1 MRSNNARTAA
11 HNNSHSDSAPEKHHA
26 NFFDL
31 PYHIFLMLLM
41 VCFLMYDYMANFGFQ
56 SRLAL
61 SIPFF
66 VLLHRVLP
74 VYGVAPPLGATLARP
89 KKKFCAW
96 RTAPSGEPLT
106 DPELH
111 DLKRSRRICHA
122 GFLIRKRKTKSGI
135 LGLYELH
142 KLAKTCKN

>member
-89 KKKFCAW
+89 KKKVLRMAYCTIRRAF
-96 RTAPSGEPLT
+96 
-106 DPELH
+106 D
-111 DLKRSRRICHA
+111 RSRIARFKEVSEDLPCR
-122 GFLIRKRKTKSGI
+122 FF
-135 LGLYELH
+135 
-142 KLAKTCKN
+142 N